1 MRSKV
6 NFAFAVVFAVIT
18 AAPSNADNEQGASPA
33 KPVTAPP
40 AAVAPV
46 APKQPAVPT
55 VMVSSGFGKE
65 IMASRMNRV
74 IAHPAH
80 MGCSSRI
87 SLNDPICE
95 TVTFLPKGPCSTI
108 SRYSLGMNL
117 SNPGENLT

>member
-1 MRSKV
+1 M
-6 NFAFAVVFAVIT
+6 
-18 AAPSNADNEQGASPA
+18 A
-33 KPVTAPP
+33 KRP
-40 AAVAPV
+40 
-46 APKQPAVPT
+46 QPAVPT
-55 VMVSSGFGKE
+55 VMGSSGFGKE
-65 IMASRMNRV
+65 IMASRMNKV

-117 SNPGENLT
+117 SNPGENLTYSRLMRPPSFVRPERELGYSTVIRDLLLSFQGVKLDRTGAT